1 LQHCIGQPPLP
12 GLSSVAVLASLTGV
26 ITADPSKDGEAK
38 FGTRKPLHLIML
50 FVLWGVLVHP
60 TFSHGHSD
68 PIADAH
74 HFVQDLSEHELPW
87 SML

>member
-1 LQHCIGQPPLP
+1 
-12 GLSSVAVLASLTGV
+12 VLASLTGV

-50 FVLWGVLVHP
+50 FLLWGVLVHP
-60 TFSHGHSD
+60 TFSHGH
-68 PIADAH
+68 PIRSQMR
-74 HFVQDLSEHELPW
+74 VTLCKIDLSEHELLW